1 MPRYRPTA
9 VQLTPQLI
17 PPTAFRLRWELHLL
31 SHRDHAL
38 WRVQA
43 HEGMNEELVG
53 LGVYPCP
60 GPQEWE
66 ALMSYGRQAVMLDIE
81 QALGYIASPPSPFP
95 GPPTGGAH
103 SAA

>member
-1 MPRYRPTA
+1 MRYQPHQ
-9 VQLTPQLI
+9 VEMTPQLV
-17 PPTAFRLRWELHLL
+17 PPTALRLRWELHML

-60 GPQEWE
+60 
-66 ALMSYGRQAVMLDIE
+66 ALDQLDDLDRYVRAAVTLDLD
-81 QALGYIASPPSPFP
+81 AARGYMYPRGVDPFP
-95 GPPTGGAH
+95 VPRNGGAP
-103 SAA
+103 AA

>member
-1 MPRYRPTA
+1 MRYRPKS
-9 VQLTPQLI
+9 VELTPQLV
-17 PPTAFRLRWELHLL
+17 PPTALRLRWELHLL

-53 LGVYPCP
+53 LGIYPCP

-66 ALMSYGRQAVMLDIE
+66 GLMQYARQSVMLDIE
-81 QALGYIASPPSPFP
+81 QALGYICPPPSPFP
-95 GPPTGGAH
+95 GPSTEGAP
-103 SAA
+103 AA